1 MGYLLTQMFLYM
13 LGAFLLG
20 LLLGWI
26 IWSRRTQVDT
36 SEADNLRVQL
46 TQSGREREAM
56 RGERDRLKTELDA
69 CASARRELEARIAQ
83 MRATPPPAPARVV
96 EAPPPPAPAP
106 EPVRFVETAP
116 PPAPKPTVPDDL
128 KRIRGIGRVNEAK
141 LNEMGITTFAQIA
154 AWGAAEEER
163 YGELLEFEGRIERE
177 EWVAQAK
184 ILASGRDTEFSE
196 RVDKGEVD
204 TSK

>member
-1 MGYLLTQMFLYM
+1 
-13 LGAFLLG
+13 
-20 LLLGWI
+20 
-26 IWSRRTQVDT
+26 
-36 SEADNLRVQL
+36 
-46 TQSGREREAM
+46 
-56 RGERDRLKTELDA
+56 
-69 CASARRELEARIAQ
+69 
-83 MRATPPPAPARVV
+83 MRATPPPAPARIV
-96 EAPPPPAPAP
+96 ETPPAPQPVRLVETPPPPPPAP
-106 EPVRFVETAP
+106 
-116 PPAPKPTVPDDL
+116 PKPSVPDDL

-154 AWGAAEEER
+154 SWGPAEEER

-196 RVDKGEVD
+196 RVDRGEVD

>member
-1 MGYLLTQMFLYM
+1 MGYLLMQMFLYM

-26 IWSRRTQVDT
+26 IWSRRAQVIDT
-36 SEADNLRVQL
+36 SELDNARTQL
-46 TQSGREREAM
+46 IQLGRERDGL
-56 RGERDRLKTELDA
+56 RLERDRVKADLDA
-69 CASARRELEARIAQ
+69 CAAARRELEARLAQ
-83 MRATPPPAPARVV
+83 MRATPPPAPT
-96 EAPPPPAPAP
+96 PAP
-106 EPVRFVETAP
+106 EPVRLVETPPPPPPP
-116 PPAPKPTVPDDL
+116 PPAPKASVPDDL

-154 AWGAAEEER
+154 AWGPAEEER

-184 ILASGRDTEFSE
+184 ILATGRDTEFSE

>member
-1 MGYLLTQMFLYM
+1 MGYLLMQMFLYM

-26 IWSRRTQVDT
+26 IWSRRTQIDT
-36 SEADNLRVQL
+36 SEADGLRTQL
-46 TQSGREREAM
+46 TQSGREREAL
-56 RGERDRLKTELDA
+56 RLERDRLKADLDA
-69 CASARRELEARIAQ
+69 CAVARRELEARLAQ
-83 MRATPPPAPARVV
+83 TRSAPM
-96 EAPPPPAPAP
+96 PPPAPAP
-106 EPVRFVETAP
+106 EPVRLVETP
-116 PPAPKPTVPDDL
+116 PPPPSPPAPPKPPVKDDL

-154 AWGAAEEER
+154 AWGPEEEQR

-184 ILASGRDTEFSE
+184 ILAMGRDTEFSQ
-196 RVDKGEVD
+196 RVDRGEVD

>member
-26 IWSRRTQVDT
+26 IWSRRTQVVDT
-36 SEADNLRVQL
+36 SELDNARIQVGQL
-46 TQSGREREAM
+46 GRERDGL
-56 RGERDRLKTELDA
+56 RLERDRLKAELDA
-69 CASARRELEARIAQ
+69 CAGARRELEARFAQ
-83 MRATPPPAPARVV
+83 MRATPPAV
-96 EAPPPPAPAP
+96 PAP
-106 EPVRFVETAP
+106 EPVRLVETPPPP
-116 PPAPKPTVPDDL
+116 PPAPKAPAVPDDL

-154 AWGAAEEER
+154 SWGPAEEQR
-163 YGELLEFEGRIERE
+163 YGDLLEFEGRVERE

-184 ILASGRDTEFSE
+184 ILATGRSTEFSQ
-196 RVDKGEVD
+196 RVDRGDVE

>member
-1 MGYLLTQMFLYM
+1 MGYLLMQMFLYM

-26 IWSRRTQVDT
+26 IWSRRAQAVDT
-36 SEADNLRVQL
+36 SELENARAQL
-46 TQSGREREAM
+46 AQSGRERDGL
-56 RGERDRLKTELDA
+56 RLERDRLKADLDA
-69 CASARRELEARIAQ
+69 CAAARRDLEARLSQ
-83 MRATPPPAPARVV
+83 MRAAP
-96 EAPPPPAPAP
+96 PPPPAPAP
-106 EPVRFVETAP
+106 EPVRLVETPPPP
-116 PPAPKPTVPDDL
+116 PPAPPKPPVRDDL

-154 AWGAAEEER
+154 AWGPAEEER
-163 YGELLEFEGRIERE
+163 YGDLLEFEGRIERE

-184 ILASGRDTEFSE
+184 ILATGRDTEFSQ
-196 RVDKGEVD
+196 RVDRGEVD

>member
-1 MGYLLTQMFLYM
+1 MGYLLMQMFLYM

-26 IWSRRTQVDT
+26 IWSRRAQVDT
-36 SEADNLRVQL
+36 GEIDNVRAQL
-46 TQSGREREAM
+46 VQSGREREGL
-56 RGERDRLKTELDA
+56 RVERDRLKADLDA
-69 CASARRELEARIAQ
+69 CAAARRDLEARFAQ
-83 MRATPPPAPARVV
+83 MRVT
-96 EAPPPPAPAP
+96 PAPAP
-106 EPVRFVETAP
+106 EPVRFVETPPPP
-116 PPAPKPTVPDDL
+116 PPAPMPPVKDDL

-154 AWGAAEEER
+154 AWGPAEEER
-163 YGELLEFEGRIERE
+163 YGDLLEFEGRVERE

-184 ILASGRDTEFSE
+184 ILASGKDTEFSQ
-196 RVDKGEVD
+196 RVDRGEVE